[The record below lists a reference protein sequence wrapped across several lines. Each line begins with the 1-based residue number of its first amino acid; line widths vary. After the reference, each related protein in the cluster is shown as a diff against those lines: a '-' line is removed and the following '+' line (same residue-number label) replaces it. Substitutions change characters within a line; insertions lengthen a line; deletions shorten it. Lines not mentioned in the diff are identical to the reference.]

1 MADLTITAQQRTVIG
16 KKSRRLR
23 RSGLLPAVVYGPAI
37 SEPHPLQLDAREFDL
52 LYRSAGMTQLVDL
65 VVDGVGRQ
73 RVFIRDIQFNLL
85 KRQIDHVDF
94 YAANLNVET
103 TMAVPIVLVGEAPVA
118 ARGEGVV
125 TLAYQTV
132 SVRALPTEVPAH
144 FEVDTSHIETINDD
158 VRVSQLSVPAGVTIL
173 DDPDTVV
180 VSVTRAT
187 IEEEVVEVAE
197 AAEETAE
204 AAEGAEETAEEGA
217 EAAAEENA

>member
-23 RSGLLPAVVYGPAI
+23 RSGLLPAVVYGPAM

-132 SVRALPTEVPAH
+132 TVRALPAEVPAH
-144 FEVDTSHIETINDD
+144 FEVDASHIETINDD

-187 IEEEVVEVAE
+187 VEEEVAEV
-197 AAEETAE
+197 AE

-217 EAAAEENA
+217 EAAAKENA